1 MHFFHN
7 LLLTLFWKQVQ
18 LNCRESIEAR
28 QNLVKCRYLP
38 HPDTFNFPTFP
49 IEQVSVC
56 GSLTCTYGTIAYS
69 LPSRP
74 TNPLQS
80 LPLRGPVCADKIKLL
95 INFGT
100 RCQWSPLTGKCCSAL
115 HGGHQGCWRLRNV
128 ESKFTACMC
137 IIILW
142 WEWTWCQEQWCCV
155 FTKQYKLF
163 AKSISIKSRPS

>member
-1 MHFFHN
+1 MCTFVHILQLQIKCPNYQEGNFFVFHAVMYEKSHLSATSTNWILQLSLLFVNFQKNKCICQFYMHFFHN
-7 LLLTLFWKQVQ
+7 LLTFFQKQVQ

-95 INFGT
+95 VNFGT
-100 RCQWSPLTGKCCSAL
+100 RCQ
-115 HGGHQGCWRLRNV
+115 
-128 ESKFTACMC
+128 
-137 IIILW
+137 
-142 WEWTWCQEQWCCV
+142 
-155 FTKQYKLF
+155 
-163 AKSISIKSRPS
+163 